1 MSRRNDNLP
10 HTLLPI
16 SLALVTIRY
25 EVYGD
30 LTAPPP
36 ESIANFVA
44 ATVPVYEYLPNNE
57 GTVRPIRRPE
67 LEGGMFRRNGTE
79 LYFLDGRPAR
89 SPLAVNADD
98 VRCVIEMLKDP
109 GGAKRIQSRWARLRS
124 KKLRARSADLTHEAI
139 ELRRRAAR
147 IAKCDTDRAESSAD
161 PASQR
166 TTRLSDADYINVRLS
181 SHRRYRR

>member
-79 LYFLDGRPAR
+79 L
-89 SPLAVNADD
+89 
-98 VRCVIEMLKDP
+98 
-109 GGAKRIQSRWARLRS
+109 
-124 KKLRARSADLTHEAI
+124 
-139 ELRRRAAR
+139 
-147 IAKCDTDRAESSAD
+147 
-161 PASQR
+161 
-166 TTRLSDADYINVRLS
+166 
-181 SHRRYRR
+181 